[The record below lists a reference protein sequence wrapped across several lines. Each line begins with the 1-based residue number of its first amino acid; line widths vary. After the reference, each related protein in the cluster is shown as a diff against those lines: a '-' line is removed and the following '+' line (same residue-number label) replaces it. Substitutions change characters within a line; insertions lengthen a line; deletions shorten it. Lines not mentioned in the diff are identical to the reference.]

1 MSVVACRINEDHI
14 EVSADSICVQGW
26 TQEKTSGKFAKL
38 FEVGDMV
45 IGGVGLASENV
56 LMQVFALTHKPASPT
71 EADMVV
77 FLSEFSAWKK
87 ARTDKFDMENDF
99 IFAFEGKAFATNGFC
114 IKEISRYEAI
124 GAGRDFALAALYLG
138 QGTVKAVETACELSV
153 YCERPVITKEV
164 RR

>member
-1 MSVVACRINEDHI
+1 MSVVACRINGDGI
-14 EVSADSICVQGW
+14 ELSADSICVQGY

-38 FEVGDMV
+38 FEVADMV

-99 IFAFEGKAFATNGFC
+99 IFAFEGKAFRTNGFS
-114 IKEISRYEAI
+114 IKEVMDYTAI
-124 GAGRDFALAALYLG
+124 GAGMDFALAALYLEH
-138 QGTVKAVETACELSV
+138 GTVKAVETACELSV
-153 YCERPVITKEV
+153 YCERPVITKRV
-164 RR
+164 QR